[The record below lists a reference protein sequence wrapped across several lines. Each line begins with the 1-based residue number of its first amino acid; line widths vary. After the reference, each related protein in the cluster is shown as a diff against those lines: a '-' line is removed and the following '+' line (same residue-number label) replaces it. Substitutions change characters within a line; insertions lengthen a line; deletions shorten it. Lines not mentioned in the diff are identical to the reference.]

1 VGIRALSNVAASL
14 SIAVVVVALPV
25 TSAGANSVPHSVQI
39 VANDCPSSAFCF
51 VPSALTVADGDRVTW
66 TDVSGYIH
74 RVTRCTPD
82 ACDGIDGGTGTDAS
96 FTGGDVY
103 AAGGYVPNPG
113 KTYSHV
119 FHGAGTYNYYCSNH
133 GYGVMHG
140 TVTVRAAAPT
150 TTLHPT
156 TTIAS
161 PATAPPATAPA
172 SIAPASI
179 APATIA
185 PRVGAPT
192 TRTGTL
198 LARTGMQLP
207 LLLAAVALIGLG
219 GLGIVAAGRSRR
231 RPVTAASRAG
241 TERSRRRRR
250 RSSAR

>member
-14 SIAVVVVALPV
+14 SIAVVVVAVPV
-25 TSAGANSVPHSVQI
+25 TPAGAKSISHSVQI
-39 VANDCPSSAFCF
+39 VANCPSSSFCF
-51 VPSALTVADGDRVTW
+51 APSALTVADGDRVTW

-82 ACDGIDGGTGTDAS
+82 ACNGIDGGTGTDAS

-140 TVTVRAAAPT
+140 TVTVKAAAPT
-150 TTLHPT
+150 TTLYT
-156 TTIAS
+156 ATTIAS
-161 PATAPPATAPA
+161 PSTTAPA
-172 SIAPASI
+172 AT

-185 PRVGAPT
+185 PATMTQATIAPQAGPPT
-192 TRTGTL
+192 TRTGPL

-207 LLLAAVALIGLG
+207 LLLAAVALICLG
-219 GLGIVAAGRSRR
+219 GLGAVAG
-231 RPVTAASRAG
+231 
-241 TERSRRRRR
+241 RRRRR
-250 RSSAR
+250 VE